1 MALPLKKRKIFKVS
15 TYNKNK
21 IFNNNIE
28 KLKNSLM
35 SCQIDKHRINKLKT
49 YDYNIISYLI
59 LFYLNLCKKQP
70 NKYLHKYIFNDLD
83 ELIESQYGVEIKENI
98 HHYSTK
104 IIYDL
109 INNYMD

>member
-1 MALPLKKRKIFKVS
+1 MALPLKKRKVIKTS
-15 TYNKNK
+15 TYIKNK
-21 IFNNNIE
+21 KVNNNIE
-28 KLKNSLM
+28 KLKNSLI

-59 LFYLNLCKKQP
+59 MFYTYLCKKQP
-70 NKYLHKYIFNDLD
+70 NKHLQKYIFNDLD

-98 HHYSTK
+98 HNYSAK